1 MSAVKL
7 HNFLYLSVPT
17 TSQTHICT
25 MKQRR
30 TRIIRPQPRT
40 GEALSRPAL
49 IGQSPGHAE
58 CQVQKG
64 REAGDFVF
72 KWQVGRGSRWGL
84 WVGGVF
90 SKEHKSQGLKS
101 SITTTA
107 LAAGSV
113 LHMAAQGSPQNAD
126 LMFAT
131 IPWLPSSTGQ
141 SPNSSARLQ
150 TLPCLG
156 PAYTSPPTP
165 PPYSIFLPS
174 FIHSDACRPLYVPFS
189 IWQYSL
195 LHSFNWLT
203 PSCLL
208 RLR

>member
-58 CQVQKG
+58 RQVQKG

-72 KWQVGRGSRWGL
+72 KWQVGRGSGWGL

-113 LHMAAQGSPQNAD
+113 LHMAGQGSPQNAD

-131 IPWLPSSTGQ
+131 IPWLPVIHRTKPKLLSTPANPSMLWTQ
-141 SPNSSARLQ
+141 LTP
-150 TLPCLG
+150 LPQLLH
-156 PAYTSPPTP
+156 PTP
-165 PPYSIFLPS
+165 YSCHPS
-174 FIHSDACRPLYVPFS
+174 FIQMPADLCMCHFLSGNTLFSAPL
-189 IWQYSL
+189 
-195 LHSFNWLT
+195 T
-203 PSCLL
+203 G
-208 RLR
+208 

>member
-58 CQVQKG
+58 RQVQKG

-72 KWQVGRGSRWGL
+72 KWQVGRGSGWGL

-101 SITTTA
+101 SITRLRPPHGRTGISPECRSDVCNHPMAPRHPQDKAQTPQHACKPFHA
-107 LAAGSV
+107 L
-113 LHMAAQGSPQNAD
+113 D
-126 LMFAT
+126 
-131 IPWLPSSTGQ
+131 
-141 SPNSSARLQ
+141 
-150 TLPCLG
+150 

-195 LHSFNWLT
+195 LRSFNWLT

>member
-17 TSQTHICT
+17 TLQTHICT

-30 TRIIRPQPRT
+30 TRIIRPQPRA
-40 GEALSRPAL
+40 GEALSQPGL

-58 CQVQKG
+58 HQVQKG

-72 KWQVGRGSRWGL
+72 KWQVGRGREWGL
-84 WVGGVF
+84 WVGAVF

-131 IPWLPSSTGQ
+131 IPWLSVIHRTKPKLLST
-141 SPNSSARLQ
+141 
-150 TLPCLG
+150 
-156 PAYTSPPTP
+156 PANP
-165 PPYSIFLPS
+165 
-174 FIHSDACRPLYVPFS
+174 
-189 IWQYSL
+189 
-195 LHSFNWLT
+195 
-203 PSCLL
+203 
-208 RLR
+208 

>member
-30 TRIIRPQPRT
+30 TCIIRPQPRT

-72 KWQVGRGSRWGL
+72 KWQVGRGSGWGL

-131 IPWLPSSTGQ
+131 IPWLPVIHRTKPKLLSMPANPSMLGPCLHI
-141 SPNSSARLQ
+141 SPNSS
-150 TLPCLG
+150 TLLHIL
-156 PAYTSPPTP
+156 A
-165 PPYSIFLPS
+165 I
-174 FIHSDACRPLYVPFS
+174 
-189 IWQYSL
+189 
-195 LHSFNWLT
+195 LHSFR
-203 PSCLL
+203 CLQAFVHAIFYL
-208 RLR
+208 AILSSPLL